1 MSQDDMLDESFHTS
15 SSITKNEAETS
26 AAVEVDNHG
35 IDPPPFQEDC
45 KQDSLRST
53 SDRELSSE
61 NILELEANSST
72 KISNVENTNDSLSSH
87 SETSRRNTLEDNQ
100 KEQNEKDRQDLSH
113 LFDEDQNSLMKSGGS
128 AENPYSPEHGSSN
141 SLGEGEG
148 EGEGEEE
155 EGEGEEEEYEEN
167 DEGDGKGKEVP
178 QSTREMLL
186 AEQNLSDFADH
197 MAADED
203 QSQRSIPRPRISTPC
218 HIKFSDQKVYLAKLP
233 NFISIEQRPFDA
245 NNFAEEESQLVDDLG
260 RRRIKLAFI
269 TINGNDHLFYSKVSL
284 FAKNNFPNFG
294 LNLPSELCLI
304 VEQLENTIRWRINN
318 GRLQSNARLVKW
330 DDGSMSLV
338 LGDEVH
344 DCTATDLTKSGAT
357 RQLLVKKEDGLG
369 YEARQSF
376 AQQLTFKASNLS
388 GRTQQR
394 LMQKAWSQARAA
406 NRTRATVVIENPED
420 LKRRALK
427 EEQEA
432 VRQKVRQQQ
441 KRSKRQQLTPL
452 DIEPDAQETSI
463 NYYKNKISK
472 DEDLYGDSES
482 DMDDFIVGDQLAC
495 FGKCFHF
502 FHVVFNTDQDDSE
515 VTQTKTLQ
523 SRRISSDDDD

>member
-1 MSQDDMLDESFHTS
+1 MKHYYYVNLLFVSF
-15 SSITKNEAETS
+15 A
-26 AAVEVDNHG
+26 
-35 IDPPPFQEDC
+35 
-45 KQDSLRST
+45 L
-53 SDRELSSE
+53 
-61 NILELEANSST
+61 
-72 KISNVENTNDSLSSH
+72 TNGHAFGL
-87 SETSRRNTLEDNQ
+87 
-100 KEQNEKDRQDLSH
+100 
-113 LFDEDQNSLMKSGGS
+113 
-128 AENPYSPEHGSSN
+128 
-141 SLGEGEG
+141 
-148 EGEGEEE
+148 
-155 EGEGEEEEYEEN
+155 
-167 DEGDGKGKEVP
+167 V
-178 QSTREMLL
+178 
-186 AEQNLSDFADH
+186 
-197 MAADED
+197 
-203 QSQRSIPRPRISTPC
+203 I
-218 HIKFSDQKVYLAKLP
+218 
-233 NFISIEQRPFDA
+233 NFIAKYLFPDYQ
-245 NNFAEEESQLVDDLG
+245 NFICAILQ
-260 RRRIKLAFI
+260 FI

-427 EEQEA
+427 EVPQ
-432 VRQKVRQQQ
+432 
-441 KRSKRQQLTPL
+441 SKRPTRSYFW
-452 DIEPDAQETSI
+452 SI
-463 NYYKNKISK
+463 FCVS
-472 DEDLYGDSES
+472 
-482 DMDDFIVGDQLAC
+482 FIVNFQYLMKHSILFMHCAI
-495 FGKCFHF
+495 FKFLF
-502 FHVVFNTDQDDSE
+502 FA
-515 VTQTKTLQ
+515 
-523 SRRISSDDDD
+523 